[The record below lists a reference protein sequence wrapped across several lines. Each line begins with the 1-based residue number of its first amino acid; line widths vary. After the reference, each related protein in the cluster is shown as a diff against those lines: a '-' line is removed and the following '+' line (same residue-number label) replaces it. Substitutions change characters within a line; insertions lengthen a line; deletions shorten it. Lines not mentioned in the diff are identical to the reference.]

1 MVKPTRILFQGD
13 SITDGNRYKDE
24 ASRWDQNHQIGHS
37 YAFIAAGSMGA
48 RYPERHL
55 QFFNRGV
62 SGDTVQR
69 LDTRWEDA
77 ALLMHP
83 AFISILIGTNDVSRC
98 LNENRDPGAFCTEYE
113 RLYRRILDRSL
124 EEDPAVRFILMEPFR
139 LILPER
145 GELPRQQAAA
155 SVLAQLQ
162 GAVRRIAADYPA
174 VFVPLQ
180 QVFDNAVSRR
190 EPVYWLWDGV
200 HPTPAGHFLI
210 AEAWLQAAEG
220 FVAGGTAG

>member
-1 MVKPTRILFQGD
+1 MKQTRILFQGD
-13 SITDGNRYKDE
+13 SITDGNRYKEE

-37 YAFIAAGSMGA
+37 YAFIAAGSLGA

-69 LDTRWEDA
+69 LDARWEDA

-83 AFISILIGTNDVSRC
+83 AFVSILIGTNDTSHC
-98 LNENRDPGAFCTEYE
+98 INEKQDPDAFRAAFERD
-113 RLYRRILDRSL
+113 YRRILDRSL

-145 GELPRQQAAA
+145 GDLPRQEEAAA
-155 SVLAQLQ
+155 VLARLQ
-162 GAVRRIAADYPA
+162 GAVRRIAGDYPA

-180 QVFDNAVSRR
+180 RVFDEACARR
-190 EPVYWLWDGV
+190 EPSYWLWDGV
-200 HPTPAGHFLI
+200 HPTPAGHFLV
-210 AEAWLQAAEG
+210 AEEWLRCAEG
-220 FVAGGTAG
+220 FILGRGS

>member
-1 MVKPTRILFQGD
+1 MKPTRILFQGD

-83 AFISILIGTNDVSRC
+83 SFISILIGTNDVSRC
-98 LNENRDPGAFCTEYE
+98 LNENRDPDAFCTEYE

-145 GELPRQQAAA
+145 GELPRQQTAA

-162 GAVRRIAADYPA
+162 GAVRRIAAAIVQAASARRPRTL
-174 VFVPLQ
+174 VVPGAAFAAL
-180 QVFDNAVSRR
+180 A
-190 EPVYWLWDGV
+190 WLARAL
-200 HPTPAGHFLI
+200 PAGLTDR
-210 AEAWLQAAEG
+210 L
-220 FVAGGTAG
+220 VARHYRV